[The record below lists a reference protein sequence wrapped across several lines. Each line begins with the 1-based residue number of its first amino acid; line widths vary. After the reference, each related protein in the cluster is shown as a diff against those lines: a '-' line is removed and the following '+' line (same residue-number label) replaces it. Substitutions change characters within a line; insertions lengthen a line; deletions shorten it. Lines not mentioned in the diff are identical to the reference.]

1 MVWDEWEQ
9 LKKQAAERAEPGP
22 DHVTGALRKGTAE
35 EPGDARRQPEAHLTG
50 DSPEAEAV
58 TGPVHSDTAA
68 PDGLGAARRMDRI
81 RHTIDR
87 FQDTTVLVPLVPLDG
102 GGRGFLTADFGG
114 VRWIHV
120 FTDESAAARFD
131 EAQGAPKARR
141 DFMAVRGW
149 RLLDVVIPAM
159 GGPCGVALDVGSGDD
174 GVLLPPVVGIVPDA
188 AAVDAEASGSG
199 ERPW

>member
-1 MVWDEWEQ
+1 MAWDEWEQ
-9 LKKQAAERAEPGP
+9 LKKQAAERANPGP
-22 DHVTGALRKGTAE
+22 DHVTGAVREAPPKSPGT
-35 EPGDARRQPEAHLTG
+35 PGGSRRRISRATP
-50 DSPEAEAV
+50 PEAEAA
-58 TGPVHSDTAA
+58 TGPVHSDTAE
-68 PDGLGAARRMDRI
+68 PDGFGAARRMDRI

-87 FQDTTVLVPLVPLDG
+87 FRDTTVLVPLVPLG

-120 FTDESAAARFD
+120 FTDELAAVRFD
-131 EAQGAPKARR
+131 EAQDAPTGRR

-159 GGPCGVALDVGSGDD
+159 GVPCGVALDVGSGDD

-188 AAVDAEASGSG
+188 AAVDAEANGSG